1 MLAELGRIITDDK
14 VSKTKGNLE
23 GGIKALLGL
32 KGPELEGTITNKMV
46 VEAVNMIE
54 KRTKKKGSGKLVNF
68 HDVSP
73 INISYIIFSYVWL
86 CMAYKTNWNPTSRN
100 MRNPFPADNFS
111 KNKTKVIPNKEK
123 LILCTRYSE

>member
-23 GGIKALLGL
+23 GSIKALPGL

-46 VEAVNMIE
+46 VGAVNMIE
-54 KRTKKKGSGKLVNF
+54 KRTKKKGSGKLVSF

-73 INISYIIFSYVWL
+73 INTSYIIFSYVWL
-86 CMAYKTNWNPTSRN
+86 CMAW
-100 MRNPFPADNFS
+100 
-111 KNKTKVIPNKEK
+111 KTK
-123 LILCTRYSE
+123 

>member
-1 MLAELGRIITDDK
+1 VLAELGRIITDDK

-54 KRTKKKGSGKLVNF
+54 KRTKKKGSGKLVRF

-86 CMAYKTNWNPTSRN
+86 CMAWKTN
-100 MRNPFPADNFS
+100 
-111 KNKTKVIPNKEK
+111 
-123 LILCTRYSE
+123 

>member
-86 CMAYKTNWNPTSRN
+86 CMAYKTN
-100 MRNPFPADNFS
+100 
-111 KNKTKVIPNKEK
+111 
-123 LILCTRYSE
+123 